1 MKNITNQMIF
11 SRDTNFKDKI
21 QAIFN
26 SPELYE
32 AEGLDDLM
40 NNASKTKCPFYKSSR
55 SLNKKT
61 FLENKPYM
69 FYFSEGA
76 LIRNNFL
83 FGELKKEENSE
94 YIYKL
99 NVRDNKKSLDINVF
113 DWAGL
118 YFAKQKI
125 VDEGNLEYLK
135 ETCPTQYLMLQE
147 EKLSA
152 KQTKEECEAAEM
164 SFFIIL
170 NPNKRAEFERLQ
182 KELIIEEKL
191 VNEDIIY
198 CLICWEPEVTD
209 INPITK
215 MQAIYL
221 FNYICEC
228 DCNLHPNCFLEWATK
243 TNTCPICR
251 EPLTINLE
259 MYLYI

>member
-1 MKNITNQMIF
+1 MIF

-182 KELIIEEKL
+182 KELIIEAEKL
-191 VNEDIIY
+191 QKKELRGLMPPFMSLDIGTLKEDFKQPAFIGSLY
-198 CLICWEPEVTD
+198 SFYSHKDGKL
-209 INPITK
+209 
-215 MQAIYL
+215 YL
-221 FNYICEC
+221 FSYSKNAKRKKIKQEEYSYDWKPAFNAI
-228 DCNLHPNCFLEWATK
+228 
-243 TNTCPICR
+243 
-251 EPLTINLE
+251 
-259 MYLYI
+259 